1 MLGFLKGL
9 FGGGSKKITVQSVKT
24 PSWQNLEASLKKSG
38 ELKSLNFENLGYF
51 LIPERPNI
59 TSMACYVNPKESC
72 YALVYETVEF
82 GVILEIYCEYL
93 DGHEVVFT
101 TEPAKPG
108 AKAPAY
114 MIKEHRPETETRA
127 VFADL
132 LKTRPP
138 GDLKPASAQAFAA
151 DYQKSQAKSP
161 GFKPAAPKSAKP
173 DPIAPPASAP
183 AESPKHPLEGSTVE
197 MVQLMPVEGA
207 EAGADGS
214 ACCCIDFMIT
224 PPQESASWDPGH
236 LSLFRSDANA
246 PCQVTAVQIYDGEN
260 FQNLSGPAT
269 GARYVRI
276 FAMIHPETAQLQL
289 RYDTHTLLTLDVAAP
304 PEQAPA

>member
-9 FGGGSKKITVQSVKT
+9 FGGGGSKITVQSVKS
-24 PSWQNLEASLKKSG
+24 PAWQNLEASLKKSG

-51 LIPERPNI
+51 LIPERPHI
-59 TSMACYVNPKESC
+59 TSMACYVNLQESC

-93 DGHEVVFT
+93 DGREVVFT

-108 AKAPAY
+108 AKVPAY

-132 LKTRPP
+132 LKMRPP
-138 GDLKPASAQAFAA
+138 GDLKPVSAQGFPA

-161 GFKPAAPKSAKP
+161 GFKPATPKPAQTAPP
-173 DPIAPPASAP
+173 PGAPPAVP
-183 AESPKHPLEGSTVE
+183 AHPLEGSTVE
-197 MVQLMPVEGA
+197 MVQLTPVEGV

-224 PPQESASWDPGH
+224 PPGETASWEAAH
-236 LSLFRSDANA
+236 LSLFRSDANV
-246 PCQVTAVQIYDGEN
+246 PCQITAIQVHDGEN
-260 FQNLSGPAT
+260 FQNNVGTLS
-269 GARYVRI
+269 GARYVRM

-289 RYDTHTLLTLDVAAP
+289 RYNTHTLLTLDVAGS
-304 PEQAPA
+304 PEQAAG